1 MRNCAK
7 PPAVRTGATRSSIPT
22 AGGQTLAQV
31 PIDLNPTVVDEHG
44 RMVLSSIPRV
54 EGAEDAQW
62 HFANQMDW
70 VHAMWPETR
79 EMAIELEAY
88 WTGRVAL
95 RDRQFPGV
103 FELRPGL
110 YGLMHFNAWGNVM
123 APLMGKLFAEGLAS
137 DRMGDLPFPLEKP
150 VAVANPGKQDRIIRR
165 LLIPSA
171 RQGQRWGII

>member
-1 MRNCAK
+1 M
-7 PPAVRTGATRSSIPT
+7 RTGATRSSIPT

-150 VAVANPGKQDRIIRR
+150 MAVANPGKQDRIIRR